1 MLIGVALIPWIII
14 PEVLLALYA
23 ALMTMA
29 LGVQSKTLSVGS
41 WFAYFA
47 GFAWPAMLTMTSA
60 CRP

>member
-1 MLIGVALIPWIII
+1 
-14 PEVLLALYA
+14 VLLALYA

-47 GFAWPAMLTMTSA
+47 GFAWPAVLTTFRRIAKWPRSP
-60 CRP
+60 RLSDWS